1 MVSDGATRREKHIN
15 HARSLGGL
23 GKYWRMDRKPILVH
37 ELLVGDRW
45 IGLSRPGGENTTL
58 EWSDGTPVD
67 YPGSLYDGH
76 GIFLL

>member
-1 MVSDGATRREKHIN
+1 MVSIHSYAEN
-15 HARSLGGL
+15 QF
-23 GKYWRMDRKPILVH
+23 LVH

-76 GIFLL
+76 RQYFYYDHGVIKNNGQEQII